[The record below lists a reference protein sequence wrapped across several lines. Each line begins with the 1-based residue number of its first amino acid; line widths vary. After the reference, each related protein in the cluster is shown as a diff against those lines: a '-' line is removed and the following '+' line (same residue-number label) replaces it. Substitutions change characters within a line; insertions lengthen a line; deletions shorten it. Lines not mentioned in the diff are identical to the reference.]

1 MAGAV
6 IVPWFALRKLRPTL
20 LSDNAN
26 LTRRKAEG
34 RDDAVSALNP
44 DVDDELFE
52 QGLSLTGGS
61 IQHCVSG
68 LLPLHRG

>member
-44 DVDDELFE
+44 DVDD
-52 QGLSLTGGS
+52 
-61 IQHCVSG
+61 
-68 LLPLHRG
+68 